1 MAKAKYK
8 KGKDGRWQTK
18 VWDGTYGPDGIKHYV
33 PVYSTKSSGDLE
45 KTVNKMKAD
54 VENRKYVRPTE
65 QDFVEYAK
73 EWLKTYKVGREKA
86 TKAMYTN
93 QQEISKKYWS
103 LSGRCTKIAANTDMH
118 TIIQSGNYGCA
129 NNDIANSLK
138 NCPMDKAFVLHVYS
152 STGSGTDY
160 YIIQEYTA
168 YDASRRI
175 LNFYNTESK
184 TWIAREFAFK
194 S

>member
-1 MAKAKYK
+1 MQFLILLLY
-8 KGKDGRWQTK
+8 W
-18 VWDGTYGPDGIKHYV
+18 
-33 PVYSTKSSGDLE
+33 KSGLPPIVQAQA
-45 KTVNKMKAD
+45 TVQN
-54 VENRKYVRPTE
+54 
-65 QDFVEYAK
+65 
-73 EWLKTYKVGREKA
+73 
-86 TKAMYTN
+86 TN
-93 QQEISKKYWS
+93 QQEILKKYWS

>member
-1 MAKAKYK
+1 MCLLGQIVNNCVTDNAKLPLSAAQ
-8 KGKDGRWQTK
+8 GK
-18 VWDGTYGPDGIKHYV
+18 VLM
-33 PVYSTKSSGDLE
+33 DLYN
-45 KTVNKMKAD
+45 VLN
-54 VENRKYVRPTE
+54 
-65 QDFVEYAK
+65 
-73 EWLKTYKVGREKA
+73 
-86 TKAMYTN
+86 TN
-93 QQEISKKYWS
+93 QQEIFKKYWS
-103 LSGRCTKIAANTDMH
+103 LSGRYTNIAADTDMH
-118 TIIQSGNYGCA
+118 TIIQSGNYGCG

>member
-1 MAKAKYK
+1 MRLYFYT
-8 KGKDGRWQTK
+8 DE
-18 VWDGTYGPDGIKHYV
+18 
-33 PVYSTKSSGDLE
+33 L
-45 KTVNKMKAD
+45 N
-54 VENRKYVRPTE
+54 
-65 QDFVEYAK
+65 
-73 EWLKTYKVGREKA
+73 
-86 TKAMYTN
+86 TN
-93 QQEISKKYWS
+93 QQEIFKKYWS

-184 TWIAREFAFK
+184 TWTAREFAFK

>member
-45 KTVNKMKAD
+45 KNVTKMKAD

-73 EWLKTYKVGREKA
+73 EWLKTYKAGREKA
-86 TKAMYTN
+86 TRAMYSN
-93 QQEISKKYWS
+93 IIDVHFKPLKGIKLADIQKKHFQQIINNVTLQHLPGHIVSIS
-103 LSGRCTKIAANTDMH
+103 IH
-118 TIIQSGNYGCA
+118 
-129 NNDIANSLK
+129 
-138 NCPMDKAFVLHVYS
+138 
-152 STGSGTDY
+152 
-160 YIIQEYTA
+160 EY
-168 YDASRRI
+168 ASH
-175 LNFYNTESK
+175 L
-184 TWIAREFAFK
+184 
-194 S
+194 

>member
-1 MAKAKYK
+1 MRLYFYT
-8 KGKDGRWQTK
+8 DE
-18 VWDGTYGPDGIKHYV
+18 
-33 PVYSTKSSGDLE
+33 L
-45 KTVNKMKAD
+45 N
-54 VENRKYVRPTE
+54 
-65 QDFVEYAK
+65 
-73 EWLKTYKVGREKA
+73 
-86 TKAMYTN
+86 TN
-93 QQEISKKYWS
+93 QQEIFKKYWS

-118 TIIQSGNYGCA
+118 TIIQSGNYGCG

-175 LNFYNTESK
+175 LNFYNTDSK